1 MKRKYFYVISVL
13 LLFTFGCSSVIPM
26 PQSIM
31 TIDDISKAN
40 HRIIKSNLM
49 ATSYGFNLLGII
61 PLKIP
66 RYNKAMAKIYSKAGD
81 LEGKSIVF
89 ANATL
94 EKSAIWYIVISVR
107 TLTIRTDIVE
117 LLNDSRQKK

>member
-1 MKRKYFYVISVL
+1 
-13 LLFTFGCSSVIPM
+13 M

-31 TIDDISKAN
+31 TIDDISKVN
-40 HRIIKSNLM
+40 HRIIKSNLI

-117 LLNDSRQKK
+117 LLNDSQQRK

>member
-13 LLFTFGCSSVIPM
+13 LFFTFGCSSVIPM

-66 RYNKAMAKIYSKAGD
+66 
-81 LEGKSIVF
+81 L
-89 ANATL
+89 
-94 EKSAIWYIVISVR
+94 
-107 TLTIRTDIVE
+107 
-117 LLNDSRQKK
+117 

>member
-1 MKRKYFYVISVL
+1 MKRKYFCVISVL
-13 LLFTFGCSSVIPM
+13 LFLTFGCSSVIPM